1 MRHNQLTM
9 IAPLDKDQRAAV
21 TDDLDANIGY
31 QRVDQPD
38 HILLKKIG
46 ELHFISMFT
55 FVAPGGGG
63 NPEGYLVIEAN
74 FDGPVDN
81 FLKNFTREFA
91 QPLDRIFARCGRRPS
106 ESLAEFIR
114 RHSYKPACFYVSCPG
129 LSRSQIESER
139 RLVERLQ
146 FETDRLAR
154 HDAAACR
161 DCETVIGHMYKVAER
176 QGFLAAAQ
184 APVPFLVKYGQ
195 QIVTVLAVLI
205 PIVLLAFSILA
216 IGRWPFVQVIAR
228 HPVLA
233 AVVGFAAVAL
243 AYRLASAGTK
253 ILASGI
259 VLVAL
264 AVAAGAAAASRIVPA
279 ETFTVILF
287 VLIAIAIIAG
297 VLVLGLYRIEL
308 LERKDQID
316 PGWIDIDHMRFVCQ
330 DENSPRCMQNHFIN
344 VSVVKPGA
352 LRLWALKIVLWV
364 VQFAG
369 IVYFNRG
376 SLGGIPSIH
385 FARWVILDR
394 KEFGLPLLLFLTNY
408 DGSWDSY
415 LGDFVDEASQGV
427 SGTWSNTGGFPRTWG
442 LVLGGGSRFEK
453 QFKAYAR
460 QGQRR
465 SLAWFTAYPN
475 VSVVQK
481 LSNAKVRSELDKMA
495 PAADRPTAGGSP
507 PPLRP
512 LSVSAQADLL
522 RRL

>member
-9 IAPLDKDQRAAV
+9 IAPVDKNQRAAV
-21 TDDLDANIGY
+21 IADLDANIGY
-31 QRVDQPD
+31 QRADKPD
-38 HILLKKIG
+38 HILLKEID
-46 ELHFISMFT
+46 ELHFLSIFT
-55 FVAPGGGG
+55 FVPPGGGG
-63 NPEGYLVIEAN
+63 NPEGYLVIEAS

-81 FLKNFTREFA
+81 FLETFTRKFA
-91 QPLDRIFARCGRRPS
+91 QPLERIFARCGRRPS
-106 ESLAEFIR
+106 ESLTEFIR
-114 RHSYKPACFYVSCPG
+114 RHSCKPACFYVSCPG
-129 LSRSQIESER
+129 LSRSQIENER
-139 RLVERLQ
+139 RLVERLR

-154 HDAAACR
+154 QDAGACR
-161 DCETVIGHMYKVAER
+161 DCETVIDHMYKVAKHK
-176 QGFLAAAQ
+176 GLLAHAQ

-195 QIVTVLAVLI
+195 QIVTVLGVLI
-205 PIVLLAFSILA
+205 PIILLAFFILA
-216 IGRWPFVQVIAR
+216 IGRWPPLQAIDR
-228 HPVLA
+228 HPLLA
-233 AVVGFAAVAL
+233 AVLGFAAVAL
-243 AYRLASAGTK
+243 AYRLGPTGTK

-259 VLVAL
+259 VLLAL

-279 ETFTVILF
+279 EAFIVILF
-287 VLIAIAIIAG
+287 VLIGIAIIAG
-297 VLVLGLYRIEL
+297 VVVLGLYRIEL

-316 PGWIDIDHMRFVCQ
+316 TGWIDIDHMRFVCQ
-330 DENSPRCMQNHFIN
+330 DENSPCCMQNHFIN
-344 VSVVKPGA
+344 ISVVKPGA
-352 LRLWALKIVLWV
+352 LRLWALKLVLWV
-364 VQFAG
+364 VHFAG

-394 KEFGLPLLLFLTNY
+394 KEFGQPLLLFLTNY

-427 SGTWSNTGGFPRTWG
+427 SGIWSNTGGFPRTWG

-460 QGQRR
+460 RGQRR

-481 LSNAKVRSELDKMA
+481 LSNAKVRCELDKMT
-495 PAADRPTAGGSP
+495 PVADRPTAGGSA

-512 LSVSAQADLL
+512 LSISAQADLL

>member
-9 IAPLDKDQRAAV
+9 IVPVDKNQRAAV
-21 TDDLDANIGY
+21 IADLDANIGY
-31 QRVDQPD
+31 QRADKPD
-38 HILLKKIG
+38 HILLKKIDG
-46 ELHFISMFT
+46 LHFLSIFT
-55 FVAPGGGG
+55 FVPPGGSG
-63 NPEGYLVIEAN
+63 NLEGYLVIEAN
-74 FDGPVDN
+74 FDGPVDA
-81 FLKNFTREFA
+81 FLGNFTREFA
-91 QPLDRIFARCGRRPS
+91 QPLDRIFARCGRRPD
-106 ESLAEFIR
+106 ESLTQFIR
-114 RHSYKPACFYVSCPG
+114 RHSHKPACFYVSCPG
-129 LSRSQIESER
+129 LSRSQIENER

-146 FETDRLAR
+146 LETNRLVKR
-154 HDAAACR
+154 DAGACR
-161 DCETVIGHMYKVAER
+161 DCETVIDHMCKVAER
-176 QGFLAAAQ
+176 KGFLADAQ

-205 PIVLLAFSILA
+205 PIILLASCILA
-216 IGRWPFVQVIAR
+216 IGRWLPVQAIDR
-228 HPVLA
+228 HPLVAAVLA
-233 AVVGFAAVAL
+233 LAAAAL
-243 AYRLASAGTK
+243 AYRFAPTGTK

-259 VLVAL
+259 VLLAL

-279 ETFTVILF
+279 ETFIVILF
-287 VLIAIAIIAG
+287 VLIGIAIIAG
-297 VLVLGLYRIEL
+297 AVVLGLYRIEL

-330 DENSPRCMQNHFIN
+330 DENSPCCMQNHFIN

-352 LRLWALKIVLWV
+352 LRLWALKLVLWV
-364 VQFAG
+364 VHFAG

-408 DGSWDSY
+408 DGGWDSY

-442 LVLGGGSRFEK
+442 LILGGGSRFEK

-460 QGQRR
+460 CGQRR

-481 LSNAKVRSELDKMA
+481 LSNAKVRRELDKMA
-495 PAADRPTAGGSP
+495 PAANRPAAGGSA

-512 LSVSAQADLL
+512 LGISAQADLL